1 MMRTMKSIIFAASAA
16 VAVSFGF
23 TGTAKANEGVELPQ
37 LNWAQSGPFGRIDN
51 AQARRGFQ
59 IYKEICSNCHSLN
72 LVSYRNLRGIG
83 FSEDEVKA
91 IAATSQV
98 QDGPNDQ
105 GEMFMRPAIQSDRF
119 VKPFEN
125 EKKARIANN
134 GSLPPDLSVII
145 KARHGG
151 EDYVA
156 ALLTGYTDAPAG
168 VAVPDGKYYNKFF
181 PGHTVGMPQM
191 LFDGSVTYT
200 DGTKATPTQEAEDVA
215 VFLSYVAEPTQDERK
230 ALGVKVMLFLVV
242 FAGLMYACKRQLWAG
257 LH

>member
-1 MMRTMKSIIFAASAA
+1 MRTMKSIIFAAAA

-23 TGTAKANEGVELPQ
+23 AEVAKANEGIELPQ
-37 LNWAQSGPFGRIDN
+37 QIWAQSGPFGRIDKT
-51 AQARRGFQ
+51 QARRGFQ
-59 IYKEICSNCHSLN
+59 VFKEICANCHSLG

-83 FSEDEVKA
+83 FTEDQVKE
-91 IAATSQV
+91 IAASAQV

-125 EKKARIANN
+125 DKKARVANN
-134 GSLPPDLSVII
+134 GSLPPDLSVIV

-151 EDYVA
+151 EDYIA
-156 ALLTGYTDAPAG
+156 ALLTGYADAPAG
-168 VAVPDGKYYNKFF
+168 FSVPDGKYYNKYF
-181 PGHTVGMPQM
+181 PGNTVGMPQM
-191 LFDGSVTYT
+191 LFDDSVTYA
-200 DGTKATPTQEAEDVA
+200 DGTKATALQEAKDVA

-230 ALGVKVMLFLVV
+230 ALGVKVILFLVV
-242 FAGLMYACKRQLWAG
+242 FSGLMYACKRQLWAG